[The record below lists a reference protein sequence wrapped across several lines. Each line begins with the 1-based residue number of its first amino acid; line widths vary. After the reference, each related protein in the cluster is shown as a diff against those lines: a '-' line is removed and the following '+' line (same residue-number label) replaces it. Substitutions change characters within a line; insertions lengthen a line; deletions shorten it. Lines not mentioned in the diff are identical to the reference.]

1 MRVAIY
7 YRVSTSDQSPDAQIR
22 ELRTYAE
29 RRGFKHI
36 VEYVETASGASR
48 SRPEL
53 DRLMTEV
60 RRRRTDLVLVWA
72 FDRFARSTRQLV
84 EALEEFGELGVDFVS
99 YTQQIDTTTPA
110 GKLTFSVLAAIAEFE
125 RELIRE
131 RVKAGMAAAKARGK
145 HVGRRRIPMAKQN
158 QARHLREQG
167 LSFRKIAQE
176 LEVSPG
182 TVANYVSAA
191 TT

>member
-7 YRVSTSDQSPDAQIR
+7 YRVSTADQSPQAQVR

-29 RRGFKHI
+29 RRRVRYI
-36 VEYVETASGASR
+36 EEYVETASGVAR

-53 DRLMTEV
+53 DRLMADV
-60 RRRRTDLVLVWA
+60 RKRKVDLVLVWA

-131 RVKAGMAAAKARGK
+131 RVRAGMASAKARGK

-158 QARHLREQG
+158 RARHLREQG
-167 LSFRKIAQE
+167 LSFRKIASE
-176 LEVSPG
+176 LGVSPG
-182 TVANYVSAA
+182 TAANYAKVEEK
-191 TT
+191 

>member
-22 ELRTYAE
+22 ELRAYAE
-29 RRGFKHI
+29 RRGFKYI
-36 VEYVETASGASR
+36 EEYVETASGAAK

-53 DRLMTEV
+53 DRLMADV
-60 RRRRTDLVLVWA
+60 RKRKVDLVLVWA

-125 RELIRE
+125 RELIQE
-131 RVKAGMAAAKARGK
+131 RVRAGMAAAKARGK

-158 QARHLREQG
+158 RARHLREQG
-167 LSFRKIAQE
+167 LSFRKIASE
-176 LEVSPG
+176 LGVSPG
-182 TVANYVSAA
+182 TAANYAKVEEK
-191 TT
+191 